1 MPKPHNRTLSP
12 GFSAFM
18 RFRRAMGM
26 EQDEVLPTRSRSM
39 QKRLGSMSSLA
50 LHQLPYDI
58 LAQSLMAVADR
69 LALIIGDRVS
79 ETVIDEI
86 FSRFCVGK

>member
-1 MPKPHNRTLSP
+1 MILTAERHYEAVA
-12 GFSAFM
+12 SAADM
-18 RFRRAMGM
+18 LERI
-26 EQDEVLPTRSRSM
+26 
-39 QKRLGSMSSLA
+39 RLD

-79 ETVIDEI
+79 KTVIDEI